1 MIPEERP
8 FPGRVSIENTNACN
22 ARCTICPR
30 EKLTRKIQLMDL
42 EAFKMLLDD
51 SIEAGA
57 RRLSLH
63 NFGEPLLDR
72 HLAEKIAYAKSRG
85 IEETY
90 IVTNASLLTR
100 ERSEELLEAGL
111 DRVKISFYGI
121 NRKEYESVH
130 VGLDYETT
138 LRNVRDLLEVKRERG
153 GKKPR
158 ITLRY
163 IGSPVNF
170 LRFSKEWIKYR
181 KLCRTVP
188 GKLHNYTTGREY
200 NPISK
205 VRRPDFMK
213 SCRYLK
219 RSVVYILVN
228 GDVVPCCYD
237 FNGILVMGNALEE
250 KIADIWNGEKFRA
263 FRRAHREHHFAKYPV
278 CARCDKLNYILI

>member
-1 MIPEERP
+1 MPEKKS
-8 FPGRVSIENTNACN
+8 FPKRVSIENTNACN

-30 EKLTRKIQLMDL
+30 EKLTRKVQLMDMETFKKLL
-42 EAFKMLLDD
+42 ED
-51 SIEAGA
+51 SVEAGA
-57 RRLSLH
+57 RKLSLH

-90 IVTNASLLTR
+90 IVTNASILTR
-100 ERSEELLEAGL
+100 ERSKELLEAGL

-121 NRKEYESVH
+121 NREEYESVH
-130 VGLDYETT
+130 VGLDHETT
-138 LRNVRDLLEVKRERG
+138 LRNLRDLVEVKRERG
-153 GKKPR
+153 GKKPK

-163 IGSPVNF
+163 IGSSVNF
-170 LRFSKEWIKYR
+170 LRFSKQWIKYR
-181 KLCRTVP
+181 KLCRIVP
-188 GKLHNYTTGREY
+188 GKLHNYTTGRDY
-200 NPISK
+200 NPISE

-237 FNGILVMGNALEE
+237 FNGVLFMGNALEE
-250 KIADIWNGEKFRA
+250 EIADIWNGEKFRA
-263 FRRAHREHHFAKYPV
+263 FRRAHREHNFTKYPI
-278 CARCDKLNYILI
+278 CAGCDKLNYILI